1 MRTSEQKSSWH
12 YSQPKRIREPSHLD
26 EQHLHLAHCPRRSM
40 RASLGLGRTRKMSNN
55 YNDVPFGIR
64 AVQRLSRQCCTRF
77 HARRDLLYK
86 MSVFVLTFLAY
97 ACYHMCRKPISVVK
111 SVLQGNCSTA
121 LAASG
126 QDCGYAPFDVP
137 DATTLFGMLD
147 SAFLFSYAIAM
158 FASGFVAERV
168 SLRYFLSMGM
178 ILTGVFTYMFGIART
193 SNIHSLWYF
202 IIVQIFAGIFQTTG
216 WPGVVA
222 LVGRWFGKSK
232 RGLIFGIW
240 NSHTS
245 IGNILG
251 TLIAAHYV
259 ESDWA
264 LSFVV
269 PGIIIAAVGFLLFLF
284 LVDQPEIV
292 GCYPQAGQHERRV
305 ANESDVEQDDEEQV
319 RHNDAE
325 INYRSAPTERTPI
338 LPRSQPEAVP
348 RGRGRPISLID
359 ALFIPGVVEFS
370 LCLFFT
376 KLVSYTFM
384 YWLPLYIQKSS
395 TLGPEL
401 SADLSTL
408 FDVGGILGAIAAG
421 YLSDV
426 SGMSAT
432 VCTGM
437 LFVASPILL
446 MYQQYGALS
455 MTISIVLLIVVG
467 IFVNGPYAL
476 ITTSVS
482 AELGQH
488 SSLEGNANALATVTA
503 IIDGTG
509 SIGAAVGP
517 LLAGLISTAGWQ
529 YVFHMLIAAD
539 IIAMVLLGRLV
550 FKEFAALR
558 RASHRIRIE

>member
-1 MRTSEQKSSWH
+1 
-12 YSQPKRIREPSHLD
+12 
-26 EQHLHLAHCPRRSM
+26 M
-40 RASLGLGRTRKMSNN
+40 RAPLGLARTRKMSNN

-64 AVQRLSRQCCTRF
+64 VVQRLSRHCCTRF

-86 MSVFVLTFLAY
+86 MSVIVLTFLAY

-121 LAASG
+121 LSASG

-137 DATTLFGMLD
+137 DATKLFGMLD

-158 FASGFVAERV
+158 FGSGFIAERV

-193 SNIHSLWYF
+193 SNIHSFWYF
-202 IIVQIFAGIFQTTG
+202 VLVQVLAGIFQTTG
-216 WPGVVA
+216 WPGVVT
-222 LVGRWFGKSK
+222 LVGRWFGRSK

-269 PGIIIAAVGFLLFLF
+269 PGIIIGAIGFLLFLF

-292 GCYPQAGQHERRV
+292 GCYPETGQQERRV
-305 ANESDVEQDDEEQV
+305 ANESDDEQDDEEQV

-338 LPRSQPEAVP
+338 LTRSQTPAQP
-348 RGRGRPISLID
+348 RRHGRPISLIE

-370 LCLFFT
+370 LSLFFT

-384 YWLPLYIQKSS
+384 YWLPLYIQNSNN
-395 TLGPEL
+395 LGPEL

-437 LFVASPILL
+437 LFIASPILL
-446 MYQQYGALS
+446 MYQQYNTS

-488 SSLEGNANALATVTA
+488 SSLEGNANALSTVTA

-529 YVFHMLIAAD
+529 YVFHMLIASN

-558 RASHRIRIE
+558 RSSHRIRIE

>member
-1 MRTSEQKSSWH
+1 
-12 YSQPKRIREPSHLD
+12 
-26 EQHLHLAHCPRRSM
+26 
-40 RASLGLGRTRKMSNN
+40 
-55 YNDVPFGIR
+55 
-64 AVQRLSRQCCTRF
+64 
-77 HARRDLLYK
+77 
-86 MSVFVLTFLAY
+86 
-97 ACYHMCRKPISVVK
+97 
-111 SVLQGNCSTA
+111 
-121 LAASG
+121 
-126 QDCGYAPFDVP
+126 
-137 DATTLFGMLD
+137 MLD

-319 RHNDAE
+319 RHNDAVS
-325 INYRSAPTERTPI
+325 IRFRFFIDVPHAMYITPGLPICCNYDFKNVLCSA
-338 LPRSQPEAVP
+338 
-348 RGRGRPISLID
+348 
-359 ALFIPGVVEFS
+359 
-370 LCLFFT
+370 
-376 KLVSYTFM
+376 LVCDQF
-384 YWLPLYIQKSS
+384 WVRHFENCK
-395 TLGPEL
+395 
-401 SADLSTL
+401 
-408 FDVGGILGAIAAG
+408 
-421 YLSDV
+421 
-426 SGMSAT
+426 
-432 VCTGM
+432 C
-437 LFVASPILL
+437 
-446 MYQQYGALS
+446 
-455 MTISIVLLIVVG
+455 MTISMVFLLCLP
-467 IFVNGPYAL
+467 F
-476 ITTSVS
+476 
-482 AELGQH
+482 
-488 SSLEGNANALATVTA
+488 
-503 IIDGTG
+503 
-509 SIGAAVGP
+509 
-517 LLAGLISTAGWQ
+517 LL
-529 YVFHMLIAAD
+529 M
-539 IIAMVLLGRLV
+539 
-550 FKEFAALR
+550 
-558 RASHRIRIE
+558 